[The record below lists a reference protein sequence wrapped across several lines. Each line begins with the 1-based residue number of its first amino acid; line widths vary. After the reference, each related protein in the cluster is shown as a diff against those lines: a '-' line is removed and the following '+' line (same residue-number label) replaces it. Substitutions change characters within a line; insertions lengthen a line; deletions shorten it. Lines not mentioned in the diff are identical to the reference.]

1 MESNKERWTFWDYA
15 KLGLVG
21 YMSTMF
27 GPVALN
33 LLFPFGLYGR
43 PAEILAKVVI
53 RTWELLIAILGIV
66 LVAMSLFGMDATVTV
81 HQKNVDNSV
90 IASDN
95 TGEDMLG
102 TVTPEMTEGF
112 KEFNVKSLFSAFR
125 ENKIALEK
133 EHGDSRIKVTGTV
146 REFEIQGSG
155 YGVYLGNNRDKLK
168 CFFNKE
174 TIETLSALKVGDE
187 VELVGV
193 LRVHNDGLNLTDC
206 NVVVKA
212 DEQQKQ

>member
-33 LLFPFGLYGR
+33 LLLPFRLHGR

-53 RTWELLIAILGIV
+53 RTWELLIAMLGIV

-81 HQKNVDNSV
+81 HQKNVDSSLV
-90 IASDN
+90 ASSN
-95 TGEDMLG
+95 AGAAMLG
-102 TVTPEMTEGF
+102 TVTPEITEEF
-112 KEFNVKSLFSAFR
+112 KEFNVDSLFSAFR

-133 EHGDSRIKVTGTV
+133 EHGDSRIKVIGTV
-146 REFEIQGSG
+146 REFEIHGSG
-155 YGVYLGNNRDKLK
+155 YGVYLGNSRDKLK

-193 LRVHNDGLNLTDC
+193 LRVHNDELNLTDC
-206 NVVVKA
+206 NVIVKA